1 MMTKDLYL
9 KIHAQKKIIEN
20 LKAENE
26 ELKKEIEVLKKKKT
40 KTGKK

>member
-26 ELKKEIEVLKKKKT
+26 KLKKEIEFLKKKKI

>member
-26 ELKKEIEVLKKKKT
+26 KLKEENAKLKAKKT
-40 KTGKK
+40 KVKKW